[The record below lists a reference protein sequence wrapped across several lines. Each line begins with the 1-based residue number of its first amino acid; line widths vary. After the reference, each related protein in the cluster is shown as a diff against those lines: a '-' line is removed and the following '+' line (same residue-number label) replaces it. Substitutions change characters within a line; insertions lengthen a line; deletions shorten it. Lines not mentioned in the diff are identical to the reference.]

1 MSTQAIEKLSVSS
14 FGPFNNR
21 YELSFLPTIN
31 VIVGDNGT
39 GKSQLLKLLYS
50 CTNVL
55 HNGNDDSDLLKTNL
69 QRNIADKL
77 IGVFQPD
84 ALGRLATRQQGRAR
98 ADITVRYHNVKNPL
112 KFSFATNSKTEVRV
126 DSFPSGRL
134 ESTPVFLPSR
144 ELMSIYPGFVSLYN
158 TRQTSFDE
166 TWRDTCDLL
175 GRPPLR
181 RVKGDDIDDAI
192 KPLMDI
198 MGTDVTEEG
207 GRFYLHRQEGVLE
220 MPLVAEGLRK
230 LATIYRLVRSGVLS
244 GSGYLFWDEPEANL
258 NPVSQVAVAQTIV
271 KLADCGVQVFLG
283 THSSFLMRQLEDE
296 AKSMTVS
303 GLGFTA
309 FKREGVNV
317 TAVQEKRI
325 EDIPVDYLAAINA
338 EYNQADML
346 LAEDD

>member
-1 MSTQAIEKLSVSS
+1 MSTQAIDKLSVSS
-14 FGPFNNR
+14 FGPFNDR
-21 YELSFLPTIN
+21 YELSFSPTIN

-55 HNGNDDSDLLKTNL
+55 HNGNDDSDLVKTNL
-69 QRNIADKL
+69 QRKIADKL

-84 ALGRLATRQQGRAR
+84 YLGRLATRQQGRAR
-98 ADITVRYHNVKNPL
+98 ADVTVRYHNVKNPL
-112 KFSFATNSKTEVRV
+112 KFSFATNSKTEVRI
-126 DSFPSGRL
+126 DSFPTDRL

-181 RVKGDDIDDAI
+181 RVKGDGIDDAI

-207 GRFYLHRQEGVLE
+207 GRFYLHRQEGILE

-258 NPVSQVAVAQTIV
+258 NPASQLAVAQTIV
-271 KLADCGVQVFLG
+271 KLADSGVQVFLG
-283 THSSFLMRQLEDE
+283 THSTYLLRQLEHE
-296 AKSMTVS
+296 TKPASEG
-303 GLGFTA
+303 GLRFTA
-309 FKREGVNV
+309 FKREGVSIQ
-317 TAVQEKRI
+317 AVQGNRMA
-325 EDIPVDYLAAINA
+325 DIPLEYLKAVQA
-338 EYNQADML
+338 EYDQADLL
-346 LAEDD
+346 LAEDE